1 MRNPTLEEKLVIYKI
16 KAISKIVSQSY
27 ITKVAK
33 HIVNKLVNKRYFCWN
48 KSTPN
53 IKHDALYND
62 YKDGGLKN
70 VDIPNKFQLVNAHG
84 YDDFMIIP
92 FMNVS

>member
-1 MRNPTLEEKLVIYKI
+1 MSQN
-16 KAISKIVSQSY
+16 ISWTNLW
-27 ITKVAK
+27 TKGIFFWK
-33 HIVNKLVNKRYFCWN
+33 

-53 IKHDALYND
+53 IKHDALCNG

-70 VDIPNKFQLVNAHG
+70 VDIPNKLQLVNAHG

>member
-1 MRNPTLEEKLVIYKI
+1 MRNPTLEGKLVIYKI
-16 KAISKIVSQSY
+16 KSISKIVSQSY
-27 ITKVAK
+27 ITNVAK
-33 HIVNKLVNKRYFCWN
+33 HIVNKLVNKRFFFWN

-53 IKHDALYND
+53 IKHDALCND

-70 VDIPNKFQLVNAHG
+70 VDIPNKLQLVNAHG